1 MSRHPAVGRFDVPV
15 RVLSVMRKGVVV
27 LVGVEANNLD
37 ELACQWAPH
46 LSASVQLGGM
56 WAIIS
61 FVLNV
66 DQKPNIFRVEKV
78 TGCRA

>member
-1 MSRHPAVGRFDVPV
+1 MSRHPAVGRLDVHV
-15 RVLSVMRKGVVV
+15 RVLSVMREGVVV

-46 LSASVQLGGM
+46 LSALVQLGGM
-56 WAIIS
+56 WAMIS

-66 DQKPNIFRVEKV
+66 ERRTRHLRLYQERV
-78 TGCRA
+78 G